1 MQPRMVAA
9 DVKTRNKDCNLK
21 LRKSCTG
28 PADRRCPR
36 TAPGREARLE
46 LRELRV
52 RFLVLALG
60 GVKEGAVVSPQGSA
74 WAPVGMSA
82 MFTDDQTCSLTL
94 AAPKQARYKPAV
106 WSRSV
111 AQPGSAHRSGR
122 WGRRFK
128 SCHSDQSI
136 NYLGAFLFPLDL
148 PAHQF
153 PTKTINER
161 GGPAANRVAVW
172 QVHTIVLFV
181 RLPCL
186 RNYVRTLRSFLE
198 SEFSGEKFRQP

>member
-9 DVKTRNKDCNLK
+9 DVKSRNQACNLK

-28 PADRRCPR
+28 PADRRCR
-36 TAPGREARLE
+36 LTAPGREARLE

-74 WAPVGMSA
+74 SAPVGMSA
-82 MFTDDQTCSLTL
+82 MFSDDQTCSLTR
-94 AAPKQARYKPAV
+94 AAPKAARYKPAV

-128 SCHSDQSI
+128 SCHSDQS
-136 NYLGAFLFPLDL
+136 NQRLSRPHFPSF
-148 PAHQF
+148 PACAPIPHQNLS
-153 PTKTINER
+153 K
-161 GGPAANRVAVW
+161 
-172 QVHTIVLFV
+172 HL
-181 RLPCL
+181 LL
-186 RNYVRTLRSFLE
+186 RPETTGRCA
-198 SEFSGEKFRQP
+198 